1 MPDDAPV
8 DVVYLRPREPPAHVE
23 RFALIGGLT
32 ATVPDA
38 APEITTPNHAVVLVF
53 ISQTV
58 KVGDAVPT
66 ETGSSARGIR

>member
-1 MPDDAPV
+1 MRTV
-8 DVVYLRPREPPAHVE
+8 DVVYLWPREPAADAE

-38 APEITTPNHAVVLVF
+38 APEIATPNHAVVLVF
-53 ISQTV
+53 TSQTV